1 MDSNQPSNINEA
13 IKILAYNEWAWD
25 RPDNALE
32 PHPKDKP
39 TVQSLAE
46 AQYAWTERQG
56 KLAIVIL
63 KRYATKFR
71 AHGIDIDPLLK
82 SPTFEKPFRVI
93 SSAKTIEVVETTDD
107 FFKIELRF
115 PYNKK
120 IVELVRCCRTKKGLP
135 EIYFS
140 YDGDSKTWKITKTDV
155 TTYYMTLIAA
165 RYDFDFIT
173 PSLLDEF
180 EEIKKEKNLFKKPRA
195 IYDGD
200 KITLKNVHENL
211 EKYWTD
217 NIANKKPL
225 LQLDSLKNL
234 NVDQKGIR
242 IKAYSEVAK
251 KIAHNSSAALWV
263 DKTTISKDQLLLGL
277 MELDC
282 FPLVMTVSGDITND
296 KNEIKDVTDWIRRFE
311 IQGFDPLKHIFWG
324 FDLKEPKMYK
334 DYTEDQKWSIM
345 QSMKLDR
352 YEYEQAFEL
361 YEMAK
366 HFKRI
371 DEHTKICFIRNKL
384 PRTVLRSKIKF
395 KAGLVAIGGG
405 YYATGGE
412 IIQRYLDNL
421 PKKLYYSDVEPST
434 FRLNGA
440 TIRKL

>member
-1 MDSNQPSNINEA
+1 M
-13 IKILAYNEWAWD
+13 
-25 RPDNALE
+25 
-32 PHPKDKP
+32 
-39 TVQSLAE
+39 
-46 AQYAWTERQG
+46 
-56 KLAIVIL
+56 
-63 KRYATKFR
+63 
-71 AHGIDIDPLLK
+71 
-82 SPTFEKPFRVI
+82 
-93 SSAKTIEVVETTDD
+93 
-107 FFKIELRF
+107 
-115 PYNKK
+115 
-120 IVELVRCCRTKKGLP
+120 
-135 EIYFS
+135 
-140 YDGDSKTWKITKTDV
+140 
-155 TTYYMTLIAA
+155 
-165 RYDFDFIT
+165 
-173 PSLLDEF
+173 
-180 EEIKKEKNLFKKPRA
+180 
-195 IYDGD
+195 
-200 KITLKNVHENL
+200 
-211 EKYWTD
+211 
-217 NIANKKPL
+217 
-225 LQLDSLKNL
+225 
-234 NVDQKGIR
+234 
-242 IKAYSEVAK
+242 
-251 KIAHNSSAALWV
+251 
-263 DKTTISKDQLLLGL
+263 
-277 MELDC
+277 
-282 FPLVMTVSGDITND
+282 
-296 KNEIKDVTDWIRRFE
+296 TDWIRRFE

>member
-71 AHGIDIDPLLK
+71 AHGIDIDQLLK

-180 EEIKKEKNLFKKPRA
+180 EEIKKEKNSFKKPRA
-195 IYDGD
+195 VYDGD

-296 KNEIKDVTDWIRRFE
+296 KNEIQDVTDWIRRFE

-334 DYTEDQKWSIM
+334 DYTEEQKWSIM

-352 YEYEQAFEL
+352 YQYEQAFEL

-366 HFKRI
+366 HFKHI
-371 DEHTKICFIRNKL
+371 DENTKICFIRNKL

>member
-93 SSAKTIEVVETTDD
+93 SSAKTIEVIETTDD
-107 FFKIELRF
+107 FFNIEMRF